1 METNLLIEMHRP
13 MAERDAI
20 TEAVLASGSAK
31 LPIQPD
37 ILAFGMGVKAGWLH
51 IDTNWRSRRPPLHT
65 CPIVRQ
71 GVVLPVGHRAG
82 LQSRI
87 CGSKNSEQ
95 GRETHEW
102 FNLID

>member
-1 METNLLIEMHRP
+1 METNLLIKMHRP
-13 MAERDAI
+13 VAECDAV
-20 TEAVLASGSAK
+20 TEAVFASGSAK

-37 ILAFGMGVKAGWLH
+37 ILAFGVGVKAGRLH
-51 IDTNWRSRRPPLHT
+51 IDTNRMSRRPPLHS

-87 CGSKNSEQ
+87 CGCKSK
-95 GRETHEW
+95 
-102 FNLID
+102 